1 MPKSATTVKKATTS
15 TGPKP
20 KFMMIGKGKYVH
32 LFRTKA
38 WDLKHSECQQ
48 VRRATVADKVNYKH
62 KGISPEAA
70 LALDTCAD
78 CGVEAVAKRL
88 LSESQKPEDRKSQ
101 AEDRRN
107 EVLDRAA
114 GKKTKKATTNKPK
127 RSQTEEESVSGDS
140 RKSKKVS
147 MTKAG
152 VRSVASA
159 KDGDPSRTKAQ
170 LLADHG
176 EQHGWAVT
184 IEQDEHGWNVIAKR
198 GEETI
203 WAPFVDGKFDETRY
217 GTLTVGTWTG
227 KLRAAHACRR
237 QMSCEGR
244 DRPFPEP
251 GKGRTGARSSK
262 KAEVVPEDES
272 PEDAARRVPFSLD
285 DDAITIIDTIKGRVI
300 RWRNGTAN
308 KIEEGWVPARSKR
321 TKISD
326 HPKHPGVPGARILSF
341 FHVDSVNEHGEQYG
355 PERHVRLDK
364 IIRVV

>member
-1 MPKSATTVKKATTS
+1 MPTSKKATAKAE
-15 TGPKP
+15 PQP
-20 KFMMIGKGKYVH
+20 KFMHIGKGKYVH
-32 LFRTKA
+32 VFRTKA
-38 WDLKHSECQQ
+38 WDIKHSECPQ
-48 VRRATVADKVNYKH
+48 VRRATVAGKINYKA
-62 KGISPEAA
+62 KGLSPEAA
-70 LALDTCAD
+70 LTLDNCAE
-78 CGVEAVAKRL
+78 CGVDEIAKRIIK
-88 LSESQKPEDRKSQ
+88 EAETPEDRKARAQ
-101 AEDRRN
+101 DRRD
-107 EVLDRAA
+107 EVLERAA
-114 GKKTKKATTNKPK
+114 GKAKKTSKAPKGKGEASISGGTTKPK
-127 RSQTEEESVSGDS
+127 
-140 RKSKKVS
+140 KPS

-152 VRSVASA
+152 VRSVASS
-159 KDGDPSRTKAQ
+159 KDGDPSKTKAQ

-198 GEETI
+198 GPETI

-251 GKGRTGARSSK
+251 GKGRTGSRST
-262 KAEVVPEDES
+262 KAEVVAEDES
-272 PEDAARRVPFSLD
+272 PEDAARRVPFSID
-285 DDAITIIDTIKGRVI
+285 DDGSVIIDIIKGRVI
-300 RWRNGTAN
+300 KWRNGTAN
-308 KIEEGWVPARSKR
+308 KVEEGWVPARSKR
-321 TKISD
+321 TQINE

>member
-1 MPKSATTVKKATTS
+1 MPKKVAQPANTK

-20 KFMMIGKGKYVH
+20 KFMFIGKGKFVH

-48 VRRATVADKVNYKH
+48 VRRATVAGKVNYKH
-62 KGISPEAA
+62 KGLSPEAV
-70 LALDTCAD
+70 LALDWCDA
-78 CGVEAVAKRL
+78 CNVLLVAKDL
-88 LSESQKPEDRKSQ
+88 IKQAETPEDRKSRSH
-101 AEDRRN
+101 DKRD
-107 EVLDRAA
+107 EVLSRAA
-114 GKKTKKATTNKPK
+114 GKPKAKAKQKAEPKVVVDKPTKPK
-127 RSQTEEESVSGDS
+127 AP
-140 RKSKKVS
+140 S

-203 WAPFVDGKFDETRY
+203 WAPFVDGKFDESRY

-251 GKGRTGARSSK
+251 GKGRTGTRKPKDEDA
-262 KAEVVPEDES
+262 AVEDES

-285 DDAITIIDTIKGRVI
+285 DDDIIILDAIKDRVI
-300 RWRNGTAN
+300 KWRNSKTGVVHEA
-308 KIEEGWVPARSKR
+308 WVPPKSKYTQFSSNGDGR
-321 TKISD
+321 RYITFN
-326 HPKHPGVPGARILSF
+326 A
-341 FHVDSVNEHGEQYG
+341 VDTVTEHGYQYG
-355 PERHVRLDK
+355 QTYNVYLDK
-364 IIRVV
+364 IIRVM